1 MGFID
6 KYSISLEELL
16 SYIED
21 IIDDKNFIDQVL
33 EMKENNNWSGL
44 KKYWEIKVRDRLML
58 IMEVLIDDIYDL
70 GNNSNFKLYI
80 DYQKDKILEIITDII
95 SIFVPEYY
103 DKEVVMDEYDFD
115 HFYKNLK
122 IMHKDKKYT
131 SYDMLVLI
139 NNYNNSFLDI
149 EKNNYDDILERMII
163 HFL

>member
-1 MGFID
+1 MSLKD
-6 KYSISLEELL
+6 KYTITLKGLL
-16 SYIED
+16 SYIEN
-21 IIDDKNFIDQVL
+21 IIDDKNFIEQVL

-44 KKYWEIKVRDRLML
+44 KKYWELNVRDKLML

-70 GNNSNFKLYI
+70 GNNTNFKLYI

-103 DKEVVMDEYDFD
+103 VKEVVMDEYDFD

-122 IMHKDKKYT
+122 IMNADKKYT